1 MSEFYFINIVKLHVF
16 YVPPEICSLAS
27 FSSTFLLVSTKEHQR
42 ENIPPKFCDENVFDS
57 FFFFFFIRNKIFSNL
72 YDIFLSFD
80 IVSLR
85 RSFPSNVLPFHVRTY
100 ICFKLNQAVRSWIT
114 LGEISILRFVVKLE
128 IQKNIVFFLFF
139 NENIRIYI
147 CVYVYAR
154 VHFPRNY
161 FKLLQ
166 RSAGKWIN

>member
-42 ENIPPKFCDENVFDS
+42 ENIPPKFRDENVFDS
-57 FFFFFFIRNKIFSNL
+57 FFFFFIRNKIFSNL

-80 IVSLR
+80 IASLR

-100 ICFKLNQAVRSWIT
+100 ISLFQVEPSCSKLNHAGQ
-114 LGEISILRFVVKLE
+114 
-128 IQKNIVFFLFF
+128 NF
-139 NENIRIYI
+139 NPSFR
-147 CVYVYAR
+147 C
-154 VHFPRNY
+154 
-161 FKLLQ
+161 
-166 RSAGKWIN
+166 